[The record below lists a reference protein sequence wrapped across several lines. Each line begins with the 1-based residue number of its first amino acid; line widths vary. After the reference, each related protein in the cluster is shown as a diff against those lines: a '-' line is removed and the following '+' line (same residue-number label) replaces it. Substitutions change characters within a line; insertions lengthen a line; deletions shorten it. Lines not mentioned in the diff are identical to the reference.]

1 MEAEEYI
8 RKNRLKDGL
17 NSMLDT
23 VSIDV
28 AEEAIKMARQE
39 ERKKAIE
46 LHMKYCGNYRCPSN
60 KQSFGNNQC
69 SGNCLIMESFKND
82 LEK

>member
-23 VSIDV
+23 VFIDV
-28 AEEAIKMARQE
+28 AEEAIKMARKE
-39 ERKKAIE
+39 ER
-46 LHMKYCGNYRCPSN
+46 
-60 KQSFGNNQC
+60 
-69 SGNCLIMESFKND
+69 
-82 LEK
+82 EKGY

>member
-46 LHMKYCGNYRCPSN
+46 L
-60 KQSFGNNQC
+60 
-69 SGNCLIMESFKND
+69 FKNN
-82 LEK
+82 